1 MFSEA
6 KKFKVSDKTLN
17 PFQKPLL
24 LFMKHI
30 LCWSNEGDLIID
42 ATLGSGTT
50 TVGYLTSIFFEFYN
64 RKNKFVILLSNTYG
78 WQHLGSNMNVLKKNG
93 GNSAQ

>member
-1 MFSEA
+1 M

-42 ATLGSGTT
+42 ATSGSGTT
-50 TVGYLTSIFFEFYN
+50 AVS
-64 RKNKFVILLSNTYG
+64 
-78 WQHLGSNMNVLKKNG
+78 
-93 GNSAQ
+93 